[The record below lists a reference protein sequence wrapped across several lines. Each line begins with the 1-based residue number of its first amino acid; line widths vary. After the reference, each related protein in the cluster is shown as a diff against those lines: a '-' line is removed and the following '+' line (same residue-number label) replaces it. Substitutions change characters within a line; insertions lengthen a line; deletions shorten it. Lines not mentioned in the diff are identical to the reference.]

1 LGGPGTLF
9 QKGSWP
15 PEAKVGGGFREIFE
29 KMPENLNIFFFENS
43 NPTWLELELLNNNF
57 QP

>member
-15 PEAKVGGGFREIFE
+15 PEAKVGGGFGKYSFTAILILRIAELQSGKLQFSHEYDI
-29 KMPENLNIFFFENS
+29 LNK
-43 NPTWLELELLNNNF
+43 
-57 QP
+57 